1 MAAEKGKE
9 MKSVIVWTL
18 AIIAAPVAI
27 VLIAIVEAV
36 KLVCRG
42 VAWMVATPFR
52 FLAALVRAV
61 RAWRS

>member
-1 MAAEKGKE
+1 

-52 FLAALVRAV
+52 FVSAMFRTAK
-61 RAWRS
+61 AWRS

>member
-1 MAAEKGKE
+1 MN
-9 MKSVIVWTL
+9 SVIVWTL

-36 KLVCRG
+36 KAAGRL

-52 FLAALVRAV
+52 FVSAMFRTAK
-61 RAWRS
+61 AWRS